1 MTKKI
6 KDLTLKEFYLFIEKQ
21 MKEMEPYCFMIK
33 PIDALKEISIEN
45 YLKEKGE
52 NEVELEND

>member
-33 PIDALKEISIEN
+33 QIDALKEISIEN